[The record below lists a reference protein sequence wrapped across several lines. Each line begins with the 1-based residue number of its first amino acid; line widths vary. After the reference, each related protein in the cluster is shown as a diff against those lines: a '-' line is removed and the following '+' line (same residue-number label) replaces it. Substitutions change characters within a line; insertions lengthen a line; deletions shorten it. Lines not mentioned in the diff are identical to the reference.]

1 MKFVIGRALT
11 ILSWDNPVTAF
22 FRKSRKLR
30 HSLGR
35 PSRSDFV
42 QFEFSGNAFKT
53 IGFYRNDRNG
63 NGVYDEN
70 DENDEYECNEDIC
83 TFEQW
88 ISSAEG
94 YFSINKNGDV
104 QILDMME
111 WKDYDESRKR

>member
-35 PSRSDFV
+35 PSRSDVV

-53 IGFYRNDRNG
+53 IGFYRNDSNG

-70 DENDEYECNEDIC
+70 DEYECNETIC
-83 TFEQW
+83 TFEEW
-88 ISSAEG
+88 TSSAEG
-94 YFSINKNGDV
+94 YFSIDKNGDV
-104 QILDMME
+104 QILHMME
-111 WKDYDESRKR
+111 WKDYNESKKR

>member
-42 QFEFSGNAFKT
+42 QFQSSGEIESAHEFEF
-53 IGFYRNDRNG
+53 
-63 NGVYDEN
+63 V
-70 DENDEYECNEDIC
+70 
-83 TFEQW
+83 
-88 ISSAEG
+88 
-94 YFSINKNGDV
+94 
-104 QILDMME
+104 DMANSYLYVKEVKMI
-111 WKDYDESRKR
+111 